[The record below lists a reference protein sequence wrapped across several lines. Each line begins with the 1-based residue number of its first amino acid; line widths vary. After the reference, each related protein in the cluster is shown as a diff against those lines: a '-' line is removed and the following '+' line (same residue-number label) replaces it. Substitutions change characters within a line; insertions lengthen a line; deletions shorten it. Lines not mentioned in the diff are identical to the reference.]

1 MSRQPGWLKV
11 ALGAGVGFL
20 CGILL
25 IVVLA
30 VSGSDDGGGG
40 GRSAAATRPRT
51 ATVVRVAV
59 PDVVGL
65 RLDVAR
71 ERLEGDG
78 FDVETSGGGVLG
90 IVVESN
96 WQVDAQ
102 TPTAG
107 TRGEPGATVEVFV
120 DRP

>member
-1 MSRQPGWLKV
+1 MRGQPGSLKV

-20 CGILL
+20 CGVLL
-25 IVVLA
+25 IVALA
-30 VSGSDDGGGG
+30 LTGGGDD
-40 GRSAAATRPRT
+40 AAPTRTART
-51 ATVVRVAV
+51 ATIARFPV

-71 ERLEGDG
+71 DRLEGED
-78 FDVETSGGGVLG
+78 FAVKRSGGGLFG

-96 WQVDAQ
+96 WRVESQ
-102 TPTAG
+102 TPPAG
-107 TRGEPGATVEVFV
+107 TRLPRGASVELFV

>member
-1 MSRQPGWLKV
+1 MSDQPGWLKV

-20 CGILL
+20 CGVLL

-30 VSGSDDGGGG
+30 VSGNDG
-40 GRSAAATRPRT
+40 RPATAGART
-51 ATVVRVAV
+51 ATVVQLAV

-65 RLDVAR
+65 RLDDAR

-78 FDVETSGGGVLG
+78 FDVKRSGGGVFG
-90 IVVESN
+90 VVVESN
-96 WQVDAQ
+96 WQVEAQ

-107 TRGEPGATVEVFV
+107 TRSDPGATVEVFV

>member
-1 MSRQPGWLKV
+1 MRRQPGSLKV

-20 CGILL
+20 CGVLL

-30 VSGSDDGGGG
+30 VAGGDE
-40 GRSAAATRPRT
+40 SAAPTTTARPP
-51 ATVVRVAV
+51 AVVGVPV

-71 ERLEGDG
+71 DRLEAEGLE
-78 FDVETSGGGVLG
+78 VERSGGGLFGV
-90 IVVESN
+90 VVESN

-107 TRGEPGATVEVFV
+107 IRLARGARVELFV

>member
-1 MSRQPGWLKV
+1 MRDQPSWLRV

-20 CGILL
+20 CGVLL

-30 VSGSDDGGGG
+30 VANGDDQPA
-40 GRSAAATRPRT
+40 RPATTTRT
-51 ATVVRVAV
+51 ATVSGVAV

-71 ERLEGDG
+71 DALERDG
-78 FDVETSGGGVLG
+78 LDVARTGGGLFGV
-90 IVVESN
+90 VVESN
-96 WQVDAQ
+96 WQVRAQ
-102 TPTAG
+102 TPPAG
-107 TRGEPGATVEVFV
+107 TRLARGATVELFV

>member
-1 MSRQPGWLKV
+1 MRRQPGSLTV

-20 CGILL
+20 CGVLL

-30 VSGSDDGGGG
+30 LTGGGDS
-40 GRSAAATRPRT
+40 RAPATTTRP
-51 ATVVRVAV
+51 ATVAGVAV

-78 FDVETSGGGVLG
+78 FAVKRSGGGLFGV
-90 IVVESN
+90 VVESN
-96 WQVDAQ
+96 WQVERE
-102 TPTAG
+102 TPPAG
-107 TRGEPGATVEVFV
+107 TRLARGTTVELLV

>member
-1 MSRQPGWLKV
+1 MSDQPGWLKV

-20 CGILL
+20 CGVLL

-30 VSGSDDGGGG
+30 VSGGDRGDG
-40 GRSAAATRPRT
+40 RAATSART
-51 ATVVRVAV
+51 ANVVRVAV

-78 FDVETSGGGVLG
+78 FDVEPSGGGVLG
-90 IVVESN
+90 IVVEPN
-96 WQVDAQ
+96 WEVQAQ
-102 TPTAG
+102 TPPAG
-107 TRGEPGATVEVFV
+107 TRSDRGAAVEVFV